1 MSIYQSINS
10 FCFMF
15 PMGFSTAGSSRV
27 GFFLGRNQPNQAR
40 LASKL
45 SIWSSGL
52 ASVVLG
58 SILLFTPHTMI
69 PSLFTSDENVL
80 LQTSYTIPLLAF
92 YVVAG
97 MWQNNCDCVVI
108 VLWLCCYHLQDS
120 IIIIIIFNIHSNMT
134 YHIIHIFL
142 TLDISS
148 SLLLFY
154 HDTIIYHIIIVA
166 IVAIIW

>member
-1 MSIYQSINS
+1 LHPNPDYALGAMSIYQSINS

-97 MWQNNCDCVVI
+97 M
-108 VLWLCCYHLQDS
+108 
-120 IIIIIIFNIHSNMT
+120 
-134 YHIIHIFL
+134 
-142 TLDISS
+142 
-148 SLLLFY
+148 
-154 HDTIIYHIIIVA
+154 
-166 IVAIIW
+166 